1 MNLQLNEDQRQLQEA
16 FARLF
21 GNEST
26 TARVRAV
33 EPVGFDA
40 ALWKQCVEMGI
51 PLMRLRESRGGGGLG
66 LMDAVLLAEE
76 AGRHLACAPIAET
89 IVAAHLLATVG
100 GSAASSWLAR
110 MADGSAVV
118 TLALAPATAGA
129 TQLVPAAAVADA
141 VLCLHDDRLFLVPQE
156 VAAQHAANLGAL
168 PLARWALPQS
178 EALAAFEL
186 ARGPAARGAYQA
198 AIDEWKLLGAAHMA
212 AAARKA
218 LEDAAA
224 YSRERKAFDRPIGG
238 YQGLAHPLADS
249 ITDVDGARLLVWRA
263 ASLAG
268 QASAGAAA
276 AVSKAWW
283 WASESAGRATVRAM
297 RTFGGYG
304 MTLEYDAQLYFRRV
318 RSLALLPGEPA
329 QELARLADRLWS
341 EPEAA
346 GAIADAG
353 DSGIDFGYGPAAADY
368 AEQARAFFESH
379 LAERRDFAFHS
390 VDGHDPAVHR
400 QLAQAGLLYVD
411 WPKAHGGAGR
421 SPYEAAALRASFAQA
436 RWPTAVISVTDMV
449 GKILMAFG
457 SDAAKQELLPPLLA
471 GTASCALGYTEP
483 SCGSDIFAAKT
494 RAVRDGDDWVIDGQ
508 KMFTS
513 QGHIADH
520 VLLLARTDPE
530 APKYAGLTLFIVPVD
545 VPGYAVHEVKT
556 LGNERTN
563 ITYYEALRVPDRY
576 RVGDV
581 NGGVKA
587 MSAALTMEQ
596 SAGDFFVAELIA
608 MIADTERWALAPG
621 ADGQRPIERDG
632 VRRGLARAHVILDV
646 ADALSR
652 RSVWAAA
659 EGLAAK
665 HHGPMAKLYASE
677 ALVSV
682 STELMA
688 LAAPESLLQESTPL
702 GHLELQG
709 RKAIQATIY
718 GGTSEVQRSLIA
730 EAALGMPRTRS

>member
-1 MNLQLNEDQRQLQEA
+1 MNLHLNDDQRLLQEA
-16 FARLF
+16 FAKLF
-21 GNEST
+21 ANEST
-26 TARVRAV
+26 TARVRAA
-33 EPVGFDA
+33 EPTGFDP
-40 ALWKQCVEMGI
+40 ALWSQCVAMGI
-51 PLMRLRESRGGGGLG
+51 PLMRVPESCGGGGLG

-76 AGRHLACAPIAET
+76 AGRHLASAPVVET
-89 IVAAHLLATVG
+89 VVAAHLLGAVS
-100 GSAASSWLAR
+100 GSVAQGWLAKLG
-110 MADGSAVV
+110 DGRAIV
-118 TLALAPATAGA
+118 TLALAPATPGV
-129 TQLVPAAAVADA
+129 TQLVPSAAVAHA
-141 VLCLHDDRLFLVPQE
+141 VLCLHGERLLLVPQNLP
-156 VAAQHAANLGAL
+156 AAPVANLGAL
-168 PLARWALPQS
+168 PLARWSLPS
-178 EALAAFEL
+178 DTAAAIEL
-186 ARGPAARGAYQA
+186 ARGAAACTAYSA
-198 AIDEWKLLGAAHMA
+198 AVDEWKLLGAAQLA

-224 YSRERKAFDRPIGG
+224 YSRERKAFDRLIGG

-249 ITDVDGARLLVWRA
+249 ITEVDGARLLVWRA
-263 ASLAG
+263 ASLAARAPA
-268 QASAGAAA
+268 QAAA
-276 AVSKAWW
+276 TVSKAWW
-283 WASESAGRATVRAM
+283 WAAYSAGRATVRAM

-318 RSLALLPGEPA
+318 RSLALLPGNPA
-329 QELARLADRLWS
+329 KELSRLADRLWNKS
-341 EPEAA
+341 LVAP
-346 GAIADAG
+346 AIADAG
-353 DSGIDFGYGPAAADY
+353 DGGIDFDYGHAAADY
-368 AEQARAFFESH
+368 AAQAKVFFASH
-379 LAERRDFAFHS
+379 LAGREDFAFHS
-390 VDGHDPAVHR
+390 VDGHDPEVHH
-400 QLAQAGLLYVD
+400 QLAQAGLLYAD
-411 WPKAHGGAGR
+411 WPKAHGGPGR
-421 SPYEAAALRASFAQA
+421 SPYEAAALRAAFAQA

-457 SDAAKQELLPPLLA
+457 SIEAKQELLPPLLA

-494 RAVRDGDDWVIDGQ
+494 RAVKDGDEWVIDGQ

-513 QGHIADH
+513 QGHIANH
-520 VLLLARTDPE
+520 VLLLARTDPD
-530 APKYAGLTLFIVPVD
+530 AAKYAGLTLFIVPVD
-545 VPGYAVHEVKT
+545 VPGYAVQEVKT

-563 ITYYEALRVPDRY
+563 ITYYEGLRVPDRY
-576 RVGDV
+576 RVGEV

-608 MIADTERWALAPG
+608 MIDHAERWAG
-621 ADGQRPIERDG
+621 AAGATGERPLDRED
-632 VRRGLARAHVILDV
+632 VRRGLAMAHVVLDV

-652 RSVWAAA
+652 RCVWAAA
-659 EGLAAK
+659 EGVAGK
-665 HHGPMAKLYASE
+665 HHGPMAKLFASE

-688 LAAPESLLQESTPL
+688 LAAPESLLQDATDL

>member
-1 MNLQLNEDQRQLQEA
+1 MNLHLNEDQRLLQEA
-16 FARLF
+16 FAKLF
-21 GNEST
+21 ANEST
-26 TARVRAV
+26 PARVRAA
-33 EPVGFDA
+33 EPAGFDP
-40 ALWKQCVEMGI
+40 ALWVQCVEMGI
-51 PLMRLRESRGGGGLG
+51 PLMRVPEALGGGGLG
-66 LMDAVLLAEE
+66 LMDAVLMAEE
-76 AGRHLACAPIAET
+76 AGRHLVSAPVAEVL
-89 IVAAHLLATVG
+89 VAAHLLATAG
-100 GSAASSWLAR
+100 GDAAAAWLAKLG
-110 MADGSAVV
+110 DGRAVV
-118 TLALAPATAGA
+118 TLALAPATTGHS
-129 TQLVPAAAVADA
+129 QLVPAGALAHA
-141 VLCLHDDRLFLVPQE
+141 VLCLHDDRLLLVPQAVPARPE
-156 VAAQHAANLGAL
+156 PNLGAL
-168 PLARWALPQS
+168 PLARWMLPADTS
-178 EALAAFEL
+178 ACIEL
-186 ARGPAARGAYQA
+186 ARGDAACRAYDA
-198 AIDEWKLLGAAHMA
+198 AVDEWKLLGAAQMA

-249 ITDVDGARLLVWRA
+249 ITDIEGARLLVWRA

-268 QASAGAAA
+268 RVPAQGAA

-283 WASESAGRATVRAM
+283 WAADSAGRATVRAM

-304 MTLEYDAQLYFRRV
+304 MTLEYDAQLCFRRV
-318 RSLALLPGEPA
+318 RSLALLPGAPA
-329 QELARLADRLWS
+329 AELSRLADRLRGTA
-341 EPEAA
+341 P
-346 GAIADAG
+346 AITDAG
-353 DSGIDFGYGPAAADY
+353 DSGIDFDYGPAAADF
-368 AEQARAFFESH
+368 AEQARAFFATH
-379 LAERRDFAFHS
+379 LVGREDFAFHS
-390 VDGHDPAVHR
+390 VDGHDPQVHR
-400 QLAQAGLLYVD
+400 ALADAGLLYAD

-421 SPYEAAALRASFAQA
+421 TPYEAAALRAAFAEA
-436 RWPTAVISVTDMV
+436 RWPTAVITVTDMV

-457 SDAAKQELLPPLLA
+457 SAEAQQELLPPLLA

-494 RAVRDGDDWVIDGQ
+494 RATRDGDDWVIDGQ

-520 VLLLARTDPE
+520 VLLLARTDP
-530 APKYAGLTLFIVPVD
+530 AAAKYAGLTLFIVPVD
-545 VPGYAVHEVKT
+545 VPGYAVQEVKT

-563 ITYYEALRVPDRY
+563 ITYYEGVRIPDRY
-576 RVGDV
+576 RVGEV
-581 NGGVKA
+581 GGGVKA

-608 MIADTERWALAPG
+608 MIEHTERWASTAD
-621 ADGQRPIERDG
+621 ADGSRPLDRED
-632 VRRGLARAHVILDV
+632 VRRGIAKAHVVLDV
-646 ADALSR
+646 ADVLSR
-652 RSVWAAA
+652 RCVWAAA
-659 EGLAAK
+659 EGVAGK
-665 HHGPMAKLYASE
+665 HHGPMAKLFASE

-688 LAAPESLLQESTPL
+688 LAAPESLLQNASDL